1 MTTTMT
7 ITERE
12 IEALR
17 DAAGAHGDLEQVA
30 ICDQALAG
38 DMHAWRECERVI
50 ADARAMSDSDKPF
63 IPDLTIGY

>member
-1 MTTTMT
+1 MTIT

-38 DMHAWRECERVI
+38 DMQAWRECERVI
-50 ADARAMSDSDKPF
+50 ADARAMAD
-63 IPDLTIGY
+63 

>member
-1 MTTTMT
+1 MTT
-7 ITERE
+7 ITERD

-17 DAAGAHGDLEQVA
+17 DEAGAHGDLEQVK
-30 ICDQALAG
+30 ICERALAG
-38 DMHAWRECERVI
+38 SKRAWRECERVI

>member
-1 MTTTMT
+1 MTTAQP
-7 ITERE
+7 ITARD

-17 DAAGAHGDLEQVA
+17 DEAWVHGDLKQVA

-38 DMHAWRECERVI
+38 DMQAWRECERVI